1 MHLLYLANS
10 YFYNCKLS
18 PCILRQHRDLQNLK
32 KNKYIVITKPNKGNG
47 IVILY
52 RKLYNNSIEKIILD
66 ISEGLYKI
74 TDLIHNQSK
83 SKTWKKTFWL
93 NVIW

>member
-1 MHLLYLANS
+1 MYLLYLANS

-18 PCILRQHRDLQNLK
+18 PRILRHHRNLQNLR
-32 KNKYIVITKPNKGNG
+32 KNKDIVITKPNKGNG

-52 RKLYNNSIEKIILD
+52 RKLYNNSIEEIISD
-66 ISEGLYKI
+66 ISECLYKI

-83 SKTWKKTFWL
+83 
-93 NVIW
+93 